1 MIMKPKSI
9 RLLYRAANHAPLWLT
24 IEKAGIFAKHGLEME
39 ITAGFVRQKAVDLLT
54 RGEVDMISGN
64 HHNLYPRRAK
74 RGEPFVHLAQ
84 TVNDWLENQM
94 VVAPGIE
101 KIEDLKGKRV
111 VMDDFTTHKGLNVWL
126 YLRLHGLDAEKGD
139 VELVSKKAKTEEHWR
154 AVMANEYQ
162 ATFLAPPDDLRA
174 RKAGATVLE
183 VPQMAMIRGATITT
197 TIPYVQ
203 EHEDEVRRMMKCL
216 VEGIHYF
223 RSRRTETLKILKN
236 HCADLLNLT
245 TDKEVEHLY
254 ERYASAY
261 EPKLYPTMDAIR
273 NVFQLALRKNPEIS
287 DFNPLILW
295 DLHYVREI
303 DDQRFLETL
312 N

>member
-9 RLLYRAANHAPLWLT
+9 RLLYRAANHAPLWLM

-139 VELVSKKAKTEEHWR
+139 VELVSKKAKTEE
-154 AVMANEYQ
+154 
-162 ATFLAPPDDLRA
+162 
-174 RKAGATVLE
+174 
-183 VPQMAMIRGATITT
+183 
-197 TIPYVQ
+197 
-203 EHEDEVRRMMKCL
+203 
-216 VEGIHYF
+216 
-223 RSRRTETLKILKN
+223 
-236 HCADLLNLT
+236 
-245 TDKEVEHLY
+245 
-254 ERYASAY
+254 AS
-261 EPKLYPTMDAIR
+261 
-273 NVFQLALRKNPEIS
+273 
-287 DFNPLILW
+287 
-295 DLHYVREI
+295 
-303 DDQRFLETL
+303 
-312 N
+312 